1 MLIGRYIQ
9 KLSGLT
15 QFSPPFPRG
24 GQGALFSLEILS
36 APGGARSLDVFV
48 QHKNQQDTTWTTLG
62 HFTII
67 GTAGVKTLALSGFL
81 ETLRLGYSIAGAA
94 SQPFDVFYVNVP
106 APTWRP

>member
-1 MLIGRYIQ
+1 MLIGQYIQ

-24 GQGALFSLEILS
+24 GQGALFAIEVLS

-48 QHKNQQDTTWTTLG
+48 QHKNEQDTTWTTLG

-67 GTAGVKTLALSGFL
+67 GTTGVKTLVLAGFM
-81 ETLRLGYSIAGAA
+81 EMLRYGYLIAGAA
-94 SQPFDVFYVNVP
+94 SQPQDVFYINVP